1 VIVDS
6 HTHAFPSEFVADR
19 ERLIGREPAFA
30 EMYADPKARMA
41 TVDDLVGSMKAARI
55 DVSVA
60 LGFAWR
66 DPRTCRAHN
75 DYLLAAA
82 AETGG
87 QVVPFCNVA
96 GSTAEVRAEALRCL
110 ERGARGFGELRP
122 EDQELGL
129 EAGGPLDALAD
140 IASEAGVPVLFHV
153 SEPVGHAYPGRAGGL
168 SVAGL
173 VQFVGRWPGLQVIAA
188 HWGGGLPFY
197 ALMPEVAEAVSN
209 VTFDTA
215 ASSLLYDERVYRV
228 AVGLVGAHRIVFG
241 SDYPL
246 LSQKRS
252 LERVR
257 TASLPEDETR
267 AVLGE
272 NARRLLGL

>member
-1 VIVDS
+1 MIVDS
-6 HTHAFPSEFVADR
+6 HTHAFPPEFVADR
-19 ERLIGREPAFA
+19 DRLISREPAFA

-41 TVDDLVGSMKAARI
+41 TIDDLLGSMKAARI

-66 DPRTCRAHN
+66 DPATCRAHN

-87 QVVPFCNVA
+87 SVVPFCNVA
-96 GSTAEVRAEALRCL
+96 GSPVEVRAEALRCL

-129 EAGGPLDALAD
+129 EASGPLDALAS

-153 SEPVGHAYPGRAGGL
+153 TEPVGHTYPGKGGL
-168 SVAGL
+168 SVGA
-173 VQFVGRWPGLQVIAA
+173 FVEFMERWPRLLAIAA

-197 ALMPEVAEAVSN
+197 TLMPEVAEALSN

-215 ASSLLYDERVYRV
+215 ASSLLYEERIYR
-228 AVGLVGAHRIVFG
+228 AAAGLVGAQRIIFG

-257 TASLPEDETR
+257 EASLSEDETR